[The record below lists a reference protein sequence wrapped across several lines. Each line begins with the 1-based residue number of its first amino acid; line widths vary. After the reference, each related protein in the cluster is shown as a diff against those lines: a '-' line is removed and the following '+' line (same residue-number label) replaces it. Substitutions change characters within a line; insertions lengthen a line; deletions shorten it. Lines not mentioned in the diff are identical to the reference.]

1 MALFKDIDLLNSLDE
16 QTFCV
21 GVVGFE
27 IRFCEAS

>member
-16 QTFCV
+16 QIFRV

>member
-1 MALFKDIDLLNSLDE
+1 MALFKDIDLLNSLGE
-16 QTFCV
+16 QIRHV